1 MFYSQSILVKMFIV
15 CGSKSLCLIFGAIN
29 CLHFNIFRIFKLNFL
44 GESNVIWISEVSVF
58 FLPGIPQNLT
68 FHAENW
74 TAPRRKALFK
84 PSHEKSNAVMPS
96 TGFSQEFFN
105 AFGKVE
111 L

>member
-1 MFYSQSILVKMFIV
+1 MFYSQFILVKMFIV

-29 CLHFNIFRIFKLNFL
+29 CLHFNILRILKLNFL

-58 FLPGIPQNLT
+58 VLPGIPQNLT

-84 PSHEKSNAVMPS
+84 PCSHKKVM
-96 TGFSQEFFN
+96 Q
-105 AFGKVE
+105 
-111 L
+111 